1 MGFHKQ
7 DSKGKNLEET
17 ADKLSE
23 ITKLSYVKGIINKM
37 KRAKLQLLENYL
49 QLN

>member
-17 ADKLSE
+17 TDRLSE
-23 ITKLSYVKGIINKM
+23 IKLKSIINKM
-37 KRAKLQLLENYL
+37 KSANY
-49 QLN
+49 N